1 MRQIERDEK
10 VRLLVAIV
18 ERTYAFVVDA
28 HPIERVQNQALIL
41 EQISLQTFECARF
54 IVRYATDTT
63 SFCKLSPLSM
73 GLCPTPPLLGE
84 RAIKGVGSSKDA
96 TIDKF
101 MSTFEVLLTQL
112 DRTVNVNA
120 QITLF
125 RVMDQVERIG
135 MSAVARFLSDMS

>member
-54 IVRYATDTT
+54 IVRYAMDTT
-63 SFCKLSPLSM
+63 SFCK
-73 GLCPTPPLLGE
+73 
-84 RAIKGVGSSKDA
+84 
-96 TIDKF
+96 
-101 MSTFEVLLTQL
+101 
-112 DRTVNVNA
+112 
-120 QITLF
+120 
-125 RVMDQVERIG
+125 
-135 MSAVARFLSDMS
+135 